1 VLHQRIQDVR
11 LADGDE
17 LVAFGGPTRS
27 TKTAKEF
34 LGSGNLEEEVTWGDN
49 LKTKLVSEVNFEEW
63 ECKRLQLTAFGGVP
77 GCMLDTKDFIVALAV
92 K

>member
-1 VLHQRIQDVR
+1 ML
-11 LADGDE
+11 LDGSTNKKRDE
-17 LVAFGGPTRS
+17 LVAFGGPTWS

-34 LGSGNLEEEVTWGDN
+34 PGSGNLEEITWGDY
-49 LKTKLVSEVNFEEW
+49 LKTKLLFEVNFEEW

-77 GCMLDTKDFIVALAV
+77 GCMLDTKDSIVALAV